1 VNETDSE
8 LLVFVYGAPPDRE
21 RGEILDSA
29 V

>member
-1 VNETDSE
+1 VNETDEE
-8 LLVFVYGAPPDRE
+8 LLVYVYGAPPDTE